1 MKVTARAFL
10 LKSNS
15 KDEVKPV
22 KLVQETLVRSRILKQ
37 LNLYKRPILDTVSRL
52 FMPITRQGYASLLS
66 VSLKACNNSIESQP
80 YFGWFACRY
89 QQKTLAWWRIDR
101 CTLEQLA
108 SSCYGSLMTPLSS
121 PLRQP
126 TQSEFRLIK
135 RLFINVFEVLPFE
148 NINLEELDIE
158 LVKSHSPVEAS
169 AVWALEFAS
178 ESVAP
183 PIHIYMSQE
192 LLLLVKDTPKQKPDT
207 DHLAAKLTKW
217 LQQVPI
223 KMTLTLGHQNIPVDA
238 LNKLKVGDIL
248 PMNLYPKSVL
258 TVGTGTL
265 FNASV
270 HNHDGQMVA
279 KLTQN
284 TYHYEDKKIG

>member
-10 LKSNS
+10 LKANS
-15 KDEVKPV
+15 KHEVKPV
-22 KLVQETLVRSRILKQ
+22 KLVQETLVRSRILKKLSQ
-37 LNLYKRPILDTVSRL
+37 FKRPILDAVSRL
-52 FMPITRQGYASLLS
+52 FMPITRQGYASLWN
-66 VSLKACNNSIESQP
+66 VSLTTCNNSVESQP
-80 YFGWFACRY
+80 HFGWFACRY

-108 SSCYGSLMTPLSS
+108 SCYYGSLMTPLSS

-135 RLFINVFEVLPFE
+135 RLFTHVFEILPFE
-148 NINLEELDIE
+148 DIDLEELEIE
-158 LVKSHSPVEAS
+158 LVKSHSPIEAS

-178 ESVAP
+178 DSVAP
-183 PIHIYMSQE
+183 PLQIYMAQE
-192 LLLLVKDTPKQKPDT
+192 LLLRVKDTPNQKPDT
-207 DHLAAKLTKW
+207 DHLAAKLAQW

-223 KMTLTLGHQNIPVDA
+223 KMKLTLGHQNIPIDS

-248 PMNLYPKSVL
+248 PINLYPKSIL
-258 TVGTGTL
+258 TVGTGSL

-270 HNHDGQMVA
+270 HSHDGQMVA
-279 KLTQN
+279 KLTQD